1 MADTFQ
7 DWLNELRAK
16 RERWVDASRENDFD
30 RGIWNATVDK
40 YADPSHFIFELLQNA
55 EDAVASWV
63 RFELHPDR
71 IVFEHDGRPFDR
83 MDIEGITGI
92 GNTTKLDDGHKI
104 GCFGIGFK
112 SVYVVT
118 ERPEVHSTIEGYPLA
133 FAIDKLVVPRLIASN
148 HLEPTTQIVLPLRAD
163 RAALALDRARNGLV
177 ALGARSLLFLR
188 HIQRLE
194 WIDGDRRGTAK
205 VVDANGSIRS
215 IESTMPDG
223 RSNLDR
229 YLVLS
234 RAIEHEA
241 NRKQYDVKAALK
253 LNGAGDLVAEDA
265 PTRLMVFFETE
276 ELTGLHFT
284 IHGPF
289 QLTDNRGN
297 IKRDDPWNTE
307 LVAAIANMVADALP
321 DMRERGLLKR
331 GVLDLLPN
339 AMDELPPTFAP
350 ILATIMEKFAE
361 EDLIPVHGG
370 GFTRTATAMRGPAD
384 LRDLLGEAGLAEFS
398 NRPDRRWIV
407 AALRNSRADHFIN
420 TLKIEEF
427 GSADF
432 FTSFRHVFGS
442 QTLYLES
449 DKLWRSRGLKWF
461 GQRTDEQVQFFYL
474 ALDAAQK
481 AQRPSISIADM
492 SFVRLEDG
500 RRHSPRYA
508 VFAPAESDLEAE
520 GDQGEL
526 YLVKKALIRLGR
538 GRGKEVEQFLRRVG
552 VRDIDERAFLSA
564 IIRTRYKGEG
574 PRPTREQHL
583 QHMRRFLRWWKE
595 SKDTGL
601 FSGLAFVRAGV
612 GAGYRNPN
620 EVYFGSPYQE
630 SPLSKVYDGTI
641 ADRNRVALWEGYKS
655 LPRNDLVAFL
665 EGCGVE
671 RQLTVLSSTI
681 FYGHPNWSFLRHNW
695 GSARHTGTGVDVDYR
710 IDQLAALL
718 GRQDPQISK
727 LVWETARRGGA
738 IVMAA
743 QYSPNQ
749 QYAAHKAPSSMGH
762 VLRQMPWIPAKDGSL
777 RKPSEITASELAKGF
792 SIGGN
797 EDWLRAIGFGEQER
811 LRSEQAKA
819 RRQAGELIG
828 LPPELV
834 DRLNGLSS
842 EALATLSADMMR
854 TIDSGAFE
862 PVEFPVR
869 ETGNAGRRT
878 ERLAAR
884 AKEAPAKTYEVRAR
898 SVRTSNVESHK
909 VARTY
914 LEDQYTNPLEEM
926 VCQGCHDKMPFNR
939 PDGSPYFEAV
949 ECLDSLPQE
958 QPENHLALCPTC
970 SAKWRHANP
979 ITDAELREKIAE
991 AEAPEISV
999 ELAGAPV
1006 RLRFTQ
1012 VHMDDIRTIGGISS
1026 SYVGGVKS
1034 HVIA

>member
-7 DWLNELRAK
+7 DWLGNLRAK
-16 RERWVDASRENDFD
+16 RQRWVDASHENDFD

-55 EDAVASWV
+55 EDAAASWV
-63 RFELHPDR
+63 RFELQPDR
-71 IVFEHDGRPFDR
+71 IIFEHDGRPFNRD
-83 MDIEGITGI
+83 DIEGITGI

-118 ERPEVHSTIEGYPLA
+118 ERPEVHSTIEDTPLA
-133 FAIDKLVVPRLIASN
+133 FAIDRLVVPSLINSD
-148 HLEPTTQIVLPLRAD
+148 HLERTTQIVLPLRPD
-163 RAALALDRARNGLV
+163 RAGLALDRAREGLI
-177 ALGARSLLFLR
+177 ASGARSLLFLR
-188 HIQRLE
+188 HVQKLD
-194 WIDGDRRGTAK
+194 WIDGDRRGSAE
-205 VVDANGSIRS
+205 VVDSGNSIRS
-215 IESTMPDG
+215 IKATMPDG
-223 RSNLDR
+223 STNLDR
-229 YLVLS
+229 YLVLE
-234 RAIEHEA
+234 RAVEQEA
-241 NRKQYDVKAALK
+241 NRKQHAVKAALK

-297 IKRDDPWNTE
+297 IKRDDPWNTQ

-321 DMRERGLLKR
+321 DLRERGMLKR

-339 AMDELPPTFAP
+339 AMDELPSTFAP
-350 ILATIMEKFAE
+350 ILETITKKFAE

-370 GFTRTATAMRGPAD
+370 GFTRTAAAIRGPAD

-398 NRPDRRWIV
+398 NQSDRRWIV
-407 AALRNSRADHFIN
+407 PALRNSRADHFVN

-432 FTSFRHVFGS
+432 FTCFRHVFGLHN
-442 QTLYLES
+442 LYSES
-449 DKLWRSRGLKWF
+449 DKLWRTRGLKWF
-461 GQRTDEQVQFFYL
+461 GERTDEQVQSFYL

-481 AQRPSISIADM
+481 AQRPPISIADM
-492 SFVRLEDG
+492 PFVRLEDG

-508 VFAPAESDLEAE
+508 VFAPADSDLESE
-520 GDQGEL
+520 TDQGEL
-526 YLVKKALIRLGR
+526 YLVKKSLIRLGR
-538 GRGKEVEQFLRRVG
+538 GRGKDVEQFLRRVG

-564 IIRTRYKGEG
+564 IIRTRYKGES
-574 PRPTREQHL
+574 PRPNREQHI

-595 SKDTGL
+595 HKDLGL
-601 FSGLAFVRAGV
+601 FNGLAFVRAG
-612 GAGYRNPN
+612 ADAAYSNPG
-620 EVYFGSPYQE
+620 EVYFGLPYQDTL
-630 SPLSKVYDGTI
+630 LSRIYDGTI
-641 ADRNRVALWEGYKS
+641 PDRSRVALWEGYKS
-655 LPRNDLVAFL
+655 LPRADLVAFL
-665 EGCGVE
+665 EACGVE
-671 RQLTVLSSTI
+671 RQLKILSSTI
-681 FYGHPNWSFLRHNW
+681 PYGHPHWSSLRHNW
-695 GSARHTGTGVDVDYR
+695 GSARHTGTGIDIDYR
-710 IDQLAALL
+710 IDQLASLL
-718 GRQDPQISK
+718 ERQDPQISK
-727 LVWETARRGGA
+727 LVWDAARQAGA
-738 IVMAA
+738 VAMVA

-749 QYAAHKAPSSMGH
+749 QYSAHRAPSSIGH
-762 VLRQMPWIPAKDGSL
+762 LLRQTPWIPAKDGSL
-777 RKPSEITASELAKGF
+777 RKPSEITAPDLAKGF

-811 LRSEQAKA
+811 MRGEQARA

-828 LPPELV
+828 LTPELI
-834 DRLNGLSS
+834 DRLNGLSP

-854 TIDSGAFE
+854 TIDSGALE

-869 ETGNAGRRT
+869 ETGNAARRT

-884 AKEAPAKTYEVRAR
+884 AKAAPTKTYEVRAR
-898 SVRTSNVESHK
+898 SVRTSNAESHK

-914 LEDQYTNPLEEM
+914 LEDQYTNPLGEM

-979 ITDAELREKIAE
+979 ITDAELREKIAA
-991 AEAPEISV
+991 AEAPEVSV
-999 ELAGAPV
+999 ELAGAFV

-1012 VHMDDIRTIGGISS
+1012 VHLDDIRTIGGIP
-1026 SYVGGVKS
+1026 
-1034 HVIA
+1034 

>member
-7 DWLNELRAK
+7 DWLEELRAK
-16 RERWVDASRENDFD
+16 RERWVNASHENDFD

-55 EDAVASWV
+55 EDAAASWV

-83 MDIEGITGI
+83 KDIEGITGI

-112 SVYVVT
+112 SVYVVS
-118 ERPEVHSTIEGYPLA
+118 ERPEVHSTIEGSPLA
-133 FAIDKLVVPRLIASN
+133 FAIDKLVVPRLIPSA
-148 HLEPTTQIVLPLRAD
+148 HLKPTTQIVLPLRKD
-163 RAALALDRARNGLV
+163 RAALALSRARDGLV
-177 ALGARSLLFLR
+177 ASGARSLLFLR
-188 HIQRLE
+188 HIQQLE
-194 WIDGDRRGTAK
+194 WIDGDLCGTAK
-205 VVDANGSIRS
+205 VTDTADSIRE
-215 IESTMPDG
+215 IKSTIPNGDVH
-223 RSNLDR
+223 LDR
-229 YLVLS
+229 YLVLQ
-234 RAIEHEA
+234 RAVEHETD
-241 NRKQYDVKAALK
+241 RKRYEVKAAFK
-253 LNGAGDLVAEDA
+253 LNGGGDLVAEDA

-297 IKRDDPWNTE
+297 IKRDDPWNTD
-307 LVAAIANMVADALP
+307 LVAAIASMVADALP
-321 DMRERGLLKR
+321 NLRDRGMLNR

-339 AMDELPPTFAP
+339 AVDELPPTFAP
-350 ILATIMEKFAE
+350 ILKKITAKFGE
-361 EDLIPVHGG
+361 EELVPVHGG
-370 GFTRTATAMRGPAD
+370 GFTRAGAAIRGPAD
-384 LRDLLGEAGLAEFS
+384 LRDLLREEGITKFS

-420 TLKIEEF
+420 TLNVEEF
-427 GSADF
+427 GSVDF
-432 FTSFRHVFGS
+432 FKSFRHVFGDHA
-442 QTLYLES
+442 LYAES
-449 DKLWRSRGLKWF
+449 DKLWRTQGLKWF
-461 GQRTDEQVQFFYL
+461 GQLTDEQVQLFYL

-481 AQRPSISIADM
+481 AQRPSILITDM
-492 SFVRLEDG
+492 PFVRLEDG

-508 VFAPAESDLEAE
+508 VFAPGDSDLESE
-520 GDQGEL
+520 TDQGEL
-526 YLVKKALIRLGR
+526 FLVKKSLIRLGR

-564 IIRTRYKGEG
+564 IIRTRYKGQN
-574 PRPTREQHL
+574 PRPNREQHL

-595 SKDTGL
+595 TKDTGL
-601 FSGLAFVRAGV
+601 FKGLAFVRAGID
-612 GAGYRNPN
+612 ASYHKPN
-620 EVYFGSPYQE
+620 EVYLGSPYQD
-630 SPLSKVYDGTI
+630 SPLSRVYDGTI
-641 ADRNRVALWEGYKS
+641 ADRNRAALWDGYKS
-655 LPRNDLVAFL
+655 LSRNDLIAFL
-665 EGCGVE
+665 DACGVE
-671 RQLTVLSSTI
+671 GQLAILTSTI
-681 FYGHPNWSFLRHNW
+681 SYNHPNCSYLRHNW
-695 GSARHTGTGVDVDYR
+695 GSARHTGTGVDIDYR
-710 IDQLAALL
+710 IDQLTALL
-718 GRQDPQISK
+718 ERQDPQISK
-727 LVWETARRGGA
+727 LLWDAARQGGA
-738 IVMAA
+738 TVMMAR
-743 QYSPNQ
+743 YSPNQ
-749 QYAAHKAPSSMGH
+749 QYAAHKAPSSLGH
-762 VLRQMPWIPAKDGSL
+762 ALREMPWIPAKDGSL
-777 RKPSEITASELAKGF
+777 HKPSEITAAELAKGF
-792 SIGGN
+792 TIGGN

-828 LPPELV
+828 LPPELI

-869 ETGNAGRRT
+869 ETNNPGRRT
-878 ERLAAR
+878 ERLALR
-884 AKEAPAKTYEVRAR
+884 ASAAPAKTYEVRAR
-898 SVRTSNVESHK
+898 SVRASSVENHK

-926 VCQGCHDKMPFNR
+926 VCQGCHDKMPFDR

-979 ITDAELREKIAE
+979 ITDGELREKIAM
-991 AEAPEISV
+991 AEAPEILI
-999 ELAGAPV
+999 ELAGKPA

-1012 VHMDDIRTIGGISS
+1012 VHLDDIRTIAGILSPSS
-1026 SYVGGVKS
+1026 
-1034 HVIA
+1034 

>member
-1 MADTFQ
+1 MTDTFQ
-7 DWLNELRAK
+7 DWLGNLQAK
-16 RERWVDASRENDFD
+16 RQRWVDASHENDFD

-55 EDAVASWV
+55 EDAAASWV
-63 RFELHPDR
+63 RFELQPDR
-71 IVFEHDGRPFDR
+71 IIFEHDGRPFNR
-83 MDIEGITGI
+83 YDIEGITGI

-118 ERPEVHSTIEGYPLA
+118 ERPEVHSTIEGCPLA
-133 FAIDKLVVPRLIASN
+133 FAIDKLVVPRLIGSN
-148 HLEPTTQIVLPLRAD
+148 HVEPTTQIVLPLRAD
-163 RAALALDRARNGLV
+163 RAALAIDRARDGLI
-177 ALGARSLLFLR
+177 ASGARSLLFLR
-188 HIQRLE
+188 HIQQLE
-194 WIDGDRRGTAK
+194 WIDGERRGTAK
-205 VVDANGSIRS
+205 VVDSGGSIRS

-223 RSNLDR
+223 RPKLDR
-229 YLVLS
+229 YLVLA
-234 RAIEHEA
+234 RGVEHEV
-241 NRKQYDVKAALK
+241 NRKQYEVKAAFK
-253 LNGAGDLVAEDA
+253 LNGSGDLVAEEA

-307 LVAAIANMVADALP
+307 LVDAIANMVADALP
-321 DMRERGLLKR
+321 DLRERGMLKR

-339 AMDELPPTFAP
+339 AVDELPPTFAP
-350 ILATIMEKFAE
+350 MLATITKKFAE

-370 GFTRTATAMRGPAD
+370 GFTKIRNAIRGPAD
-384 LRDLLGEAGLAEFS
+384 LRDLLGEMGLAEFC
-398 NRPDRRWIV
+398 NRANRRWIV
-407 AALRNSRADHFIN
+407 VALRNSRADHFIS
-420 TLKIEEF
+420 TLKIEDF
-427 GSADF
+427 SPADF
-432 FTSFRHVFGS
+432 FASFRHVFGA
-442 QTLYLES
+442 QTLFAES
-449 DKLWRSRGLKWF
+449 DKLWRSCGLKWF
-461 GQRTDEQVQFFYL
+461 GQRSDEQVQLFYL

-481 AQRPSISIADM
+481 AQRPSISISDI

-500 RRHSPRYA
+500 RYYSPRHA
-508 VFAPAESDLEAE
+508 VFAPPDSDLESE
-520 GDQGEL
+520 VDQGEL
-526 YLVKKALIRLGR
+526 YLVKKSLIRLGR

-552 VRDIDERAFLSA
+552 VRDIDERAFLNA
-564 IIRTRYKGEG
+564 ILRTRYRDES
-574 PRPTREQHL
+574 PRPNREQHL

-595 SKDTGL
+595 TKDIGL
-601 FSGLAFVRAGV
+601 FNGLSFIRAGV
-612 GAGYRNPN
+612 EAGYYKPHG
-620 EVYFGSPYQE
+620 VYFGSPYQD

-641 ADRNRVALWEGYKS
+641 ADRNRAALWEGYRS
-655 LPRNDLVAFL
+655 LSRIDLMAFL
-665 EGCGVE
+665 EACGVE
-671 RQLTVLSSTI
+671 RQLMVLSSRI
-681 FYGHPNWSFLRHNW
+681 SYGHPNFSYLRHNW
-695 GSARHTGTGVDVDYR
+695 GGARHTGTGVDVDYR

-718 GRQDPQISK
+718 KRRDPQISK
-727 LVWETARRGGA
+727 LVWEASRQGGA
-738 IVMAA
+738 TAMVAR
-743 QYSPNQ
+743 YSPNQ

-762 VLRQMPWIPAKDGSL
+762 ILREVPWIPTKDGSL
-777 RKPSEITASELAKGF
+777 RKPNEITSVDLAKGF
-792 SIGGN
+792 SVGGN

-811 LRSEQAKA
+811 LRSEHGKA
-819 RRQAGELIG
+819 RREAGELIG
-828 LPPELV
+828 LAPELI
-834 DRLNGLSS
+834 DRLNGLSP

-854 TIDSGAFE
+854 TIDSGMLE

-869 ETGNAGRRT
+869 ETGNASRRT
-878 ERLAAR
+878 ERLSAR
-884 AKEAPAKTYEVRAR
+884 AKAAPAKTYEVRAR
-898 SVRTSNVESHK
+898 SVRTSNAESHK

-979 ITDAELREKIAE
+979 ITDAKLREKIAA

-999 ELAGAPV
+999 ELAGESV

-1012 VHMDDIRTIGGISS
+1012 VHLNDLRTIGDILSLTS
-1026 SYVGGVKS
+1026 RSR
-1034 HVIA
+1034 